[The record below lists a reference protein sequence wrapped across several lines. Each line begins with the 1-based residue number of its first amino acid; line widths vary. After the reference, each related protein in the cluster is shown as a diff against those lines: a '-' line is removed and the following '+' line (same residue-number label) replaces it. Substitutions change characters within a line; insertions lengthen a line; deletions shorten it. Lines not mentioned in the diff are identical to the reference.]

1 MIPVG
6 DTASRFNVAT
16 GMMRFNTDDV
26 RVEIYDG
33 NTWVAISGLTG
44 GINLSTAQDNAI
56 GMALI
61 AG

>member
-1 MIPVG
+1 
-6 DTASRFNVAT
+6 
-16 GMMRFNTDDV
+16 MMRFNTDDV
-26 RVEIYDG
+26 RVEIYNG
-33 NTWVAISGLTG
+33 TTWVAISGLTG